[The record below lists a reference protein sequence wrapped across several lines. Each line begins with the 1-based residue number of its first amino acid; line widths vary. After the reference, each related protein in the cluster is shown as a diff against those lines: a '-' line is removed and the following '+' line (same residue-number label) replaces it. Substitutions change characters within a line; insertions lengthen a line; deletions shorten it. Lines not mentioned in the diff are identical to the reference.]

1 MHYQNVHIESVAHVM
16 PPTVVTS
23 DDLEDRVDSMMKR
36 LGFPRGTIEK
46 LTGVRERRWFEPG
59 VKCSQAAAL
68 AGQRALQ
75 AAGIDPS
82 EVQAL
87 VNGSVSRDYLE
98 PATATLVA
106 GQLGLGADCMNHD
119 VTNACL
125 GFLNGVVSVANLIE
139 LGAIDTALVVAA
151 ETTREGLLHTLAAL
165 DDDSSDSDD
174 FRNNFASLTLG
185 SGAVAMVLRRREKS
199 RTNHKLLGGV
209 WRADTHHND
218 LCVASHL
225 EMRADAHGLLV
236 HGVQCA
242 VDTWPLAR
250 QNFGWSAEGPDEV
263 IFHQVGLTHF
273 VKTFERI
280 GVSLDKALVT
290 FPYLGNTGPVSVPI
304 TLSIGVA
311 QGRIQ
316 PGQEVALFGVG
327 SGLGSMI
334 LGVRW

>member
-1 MHYQNVHIESVAHVM
+1 MHYEHVHIESVAHVM
-16 PPTVVTS
+16 PPTVVSS
-23 DDLEDRVDSMMKR
+23 DDLEARVTPMMRR
-36 LGFPRGTIEK
+36 LGFPAGTIEK

-59 VKCSQAAAL
+59 VKGSQAAAL
-68 AGQRALQ
+68 AGERALA
-75 AAGIDPS
+75 AAGLDAS
-82 EVQAL
+82 QVQAL

-98 PATATLVA
+98 PATATLVT
-106 GQLGLGADCMNHD
+106 GRLGLPHDCMNHD

-125 GFLNGVVSVANLIE
+125 GFLNGVVCVANLIE
-139 LGAIDTALVVAA
+139 LGAIETGLVVAA
-151 ETTREGLLHTLAAL
+151 EITREGLEHTLDRL
-165 DDDSSDSDD
+165 NQPNTDSDD

-185 SGAVAMVLRRREKS
+185 SGAVAMVLRRKEKS
-199 RTNHKLLGGV
+199 QTDHQLLGAV
-209 WRADTHHND
+209 WRADTAHND

-250 QNFGWSAEGPDEV
+250 QAFGWSDQGPDEV

-304 TLSIGVA
+304 TLSIGAA

-316 PGQEVALFGVG
+316 AGQQVALFGVG
-327 SGLGSMI
+327 SGLGSLI

>member
-1 MHYQNVHIESVAHVM
+1 MHYKHVHIESVAHVM
-16 PPTVVTS
+16 PPTVVS
-23 DDLEDRVDSMMKR
+23 SSDLEDRVDPMMKR

-59 VKCSQAAAL
+59 VKGSQAAAL
-68 AGQRALQ
+68 AAERALQ
-75 AAGIDPS
+75 AAGIAPS

-106 GQLGLGADCMNHD
+106 GQLGLPHGCMNHD

-125 GFLNGVVSVANLIE
+125 GFLNGMVCVANLIE
-139 LGAIDTALVVAA
+139 LGAIDTGVVVAC
-151 ETTREGLLHTLAAL
+151 EITREGLLHTLEAL
-165 DDDSSDSDD
+165 NGPSSDSDD

-185 SGAVAMVLRRREKS
+185 SGAVAMVLRRAEKS
-199 RTNHKLLGGV
+199 RTSHKMLGAV
-209 WRADTHHND
+209 WRADTAHND

-242 VDTWPLAR
+242 VDTWPQAVDA
-250 QNFGWSAEGPDEV
+250 FGWPKDGPEEV

-280 GVSLDKALVT
+280 GVPLDKALVT

-316 PGQEVALFGVG
+316 PGKEVALFGVG

-334 LGVRW
+334 VGVQW

>member
-1 MHYQNVHIESVAHVM
+1 MYYENVCIESVAHVM
-16 PPTVVTS
+16 PPTVVSST
-23 DDLEDRVDSMMKR
+23 DLEGRMEGTLKK
-36 LGFPRGTIEK
+36 LGFPPGTIEK

-59 VKCSQAAAL
+59 VKGSQAAAL
-68 AGQRALQ
+68 AGDRALK
-75 AAGIDPS
+75 AAGIDAS
-82 EVQAL
+82 EVQVL

-106 GQLGLGADCMNHD
+106 GRLGLGADCMNFD
-119 VTNACL
+119 VTNACV
-125 GFLNGVVSVANLIE
+125 GFLNGIVNIANLIE
-139 LGAIDTALVVAA
+139 LGAVDTGLVVAA
-151 ETTREGLLHTLAAL
+151 EITREGMLHTLARMNAH
-165 DDDSSDSDD
+165 DTTTDE

-199 RTNHKLLGGV
+199 RAGHRLKGAV

-218 LCVASHL
+218 LCVATHL

-236 HGVQCA
+236 HGVDCA
-242 VDTWPLAR
+242 VQTWPLAAEA
-250 QNFGWSAEGPDEV
+250 FGWGPEGPDEV

-273 VKTFERI
+273 VKTFERLEL
-280 GVSLDKALVT
+280 SLDKALVT

-304 TLSIGVA
+304 TLSVGVA

-316 PGQEVALFGVG
+316 KGHEVALFGVG

-334 LGVRW
+334 LGVEW

>member
-1 MHYQNVHIESVAHVM
+1 MQFEHVHIESVVQVM

-23 DDLEDRVDSMMKR
+23 ASLEERLAPMMTR
-36 LGFPRGTIEK
+36 LGFPQGTIEK

-68 AGQRALQ
+68 AGERALAQ
-75 AAGIDPS
+75 AGVSPA

-106 GQLGLGADCMNHD
+106 GRLGLGHECMNFD

-125 GFLNGVVSVANLIE
+125 GFLNGVVNVATMIE
-139 LGAIDTALVVAA
+139 SGAIDTGMVVAA
-151 ETTREGLLHTLAAL
+151 EITREGLLHTLEAL
-165 DDDSSDSDD
+165 NRPESDSDD

-185 SGAVAMVLRRREKS
+185 SAAVAMVLRRKEKS
-199 RTNHKLLGGV
+199 KTTHRLRGAV
-209 WRADTHHND
+209 WRADTAHND

-242 VDTWPLAR
+242 VDTWPKALSA
-250 QNFGWSAEGPDEV
+250 FGWPAQGPDEV

-280 GVSLDKALVT
+280 GVSLERALVT

-304 TLSIGVA
+304 TLAIGAA
-311 QGRIQ
+311 QGRIR
-316 PGQEVALFGVG
+316 PGQQIALFGVG

-334 LGVRW
+334 LGVEW